1 MKFSTVF
8 IAAVTAS
15 SAQAFAPSRPNT
27 VKSLSAATLEAPPAE
42 EKAPATVAADVPS
55 TAQSDMGVIE
65 KDWPV
70 DIVKDSD
77 RVMP

>member
-42 EKAPATVAADVPS
+42 EKAPIAADVPS
-55 TAQSDMGVIE
+55 TAPSDMGVIE